1 MSYCIIQ
8 TKEEINAVISECFN
22 HVRRTCM
29 CCNYC
34 FHCKILIN
42 LKKEYVKVIETNIKY
57 WSIEWR
63 MNSIDKELIPFLK
76 YYILDG

>member
-8 TKEEINAVISECFN
+8 TKEEIKTVINEFSDYIK
-22 HVRRTCM
+22 RTCM

-42 LKKEYVKVIETNIKY
+42 LKKEYVKVKTDTIEY
-57 WSIEWR
+57 WLIEWR
-63 MNSIDKELIPFLK
+63 LNSISKELIPFLK

>member
-8 TKEEINAVISECFN
+8 TKEEIKAVISDFFDYI
-22 HVRRTCM
+22 RKTCM

-42 LKKEYVKVIETNIKY
+42 LKKEYTKVKTTNIKY

-63 MNSIDKELIPFLK
+63 VNSISKELMPFLK